1 MLITKLKQIELKQK
15 DFFSFNNFIELKHI
29 SNLKELTIKN
39 FLKSSNFKLEY
50 KKNMHSNISNL
61 NIKPLTTYILNIH
74 VSNSNIILSVT
85 DKNGNLISYY
95 TAGKLGFKG
104 SQKTKKYTLIT
115 ILKNFIYNLNYLNNT
130 TVIVKFKG
138 ISKNQNLIIK
148 KLKEKLF
155 IKAIIYNNLLP
166 HNGCRPKKIRRK

>member
-1 MLITKLKQIELKQK
+1 MNDIYKILVRPLFFRMNAEKAHEVASSLLSCIEKFPLLRKAIETFVNTPSQPTNV
-15 DFFSFNNFIELKHI
+15 FGINFPNKIGLAAG
-29 SNLKELTIKN
+29 
-39 FLKSSNFKLEY
+39 F
-50 KKNMHSNISNL
+50 
-61 NIKPLTTYILNIH
+61 
-74 VSNSNIILSVT
+74 

-95 TAGKLGFKG
+95 TASKLGFKG

-138 ISKNQNLIIK
+138 ITRNQNLIVK

>member
-1 MLITKLKQIELKQK
+1 MFITKLKTIKLNKK
-15 DFFSFNNFIELKHI
+15 DFFINNNFIELKHI
-29 SNLKELTIKN
+29 SNFKELTTN
-39 FLKSSNFKLEY
+39 PTLKSSNFELEY
-50 KKNMHSNISNL
+50 IKNIQYTISNL
-61 NIKPLTTYILNIH
+61 NVKPLTTYILNIH

-138 ISKNQNLIIK
+138 ITRNQNLIVK